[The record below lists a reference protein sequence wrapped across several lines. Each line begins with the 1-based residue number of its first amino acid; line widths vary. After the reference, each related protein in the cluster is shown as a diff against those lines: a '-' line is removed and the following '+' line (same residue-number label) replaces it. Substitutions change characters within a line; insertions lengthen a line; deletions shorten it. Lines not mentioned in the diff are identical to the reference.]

1 MFSGNERVMV
11 GAREGSGGQVAM
23 EGHQRDR
30 GQGPRQGQ
38 GKWEGGREE
47 VQGRKVSRVGLQG
60 WEEARPG
67 RWSEGDQV

>member
-1 MFSGNERVMV
+1 
-11 GAREGSGGQVAM
+11 M
-23 EGHQRDR
+23 EGRQRDR

-67 RWSEGDQV
+67 HWSEGDQV

>member
-1 MFSGNERVMV
+1 
-11 GAREGSGGQVAM
+11 M

-30 GQGPRQGQ
+30 GQGPGQGQ

-60 WEEARPG
+60 QEEVRPG